1 MKAYIAEN
9 VRGVYAFGEDGTLIA
24 NREFQGEPAKALDR
38 LLKGEPVEEL
48 VGLLEE
54 LNGGEYTE
62 FVVEDTE
69 LARKLKE
76 MEYSATAEFPNVA
89 GEELRS
95 SPEEFLGENWF
106 EEYFNAGVALTRARI
121 QEQSGARDK
130 MIIQAIE
137 ALDDIDKVTNLLVS
151 RLREWYGL
159 HFPELDEILPKHEQY
174 VAFVSMVGAK
184 ENPNDDKLKK
194 LGFPDSKAE
203 KILKAAE
210 KSMGAPLGRFD
221 EGVIKKLAGEI
232 NDLYRLRGEIE
243 NYLETAM
250 DEVAPNLKA
259 LVGAKLGARLL
270 SLAGG
275 LKELAMMPAST
286 IQVLGAEKALFRHL
300 RSGAKPPKHGVIFQ
314 YPAINRSPWWQRGK
328 IARALAG
335 KLAIAARVDYFSGE
349 YIGEELKQELE
360 MRIEEIKGK
369 YPNPPKRKA
378 KPEKKKKEKFK
389 GKKGKGGKYEKGR
402 KFEKKEKFKGKK
414 SEKGGKDKRNKGE
427 KKKKKPKGGKR

>member
-1 MKAYIAEN
+1 MKAYVAEN
-9 VRGVYAFGEDGTLIA
+9 VRGIYAFDESGNLIDQKVFSG
-24 NREFQGEPAKALDR
+24 RPEVSLDR
-38 LLKGEPVEEL
+38 LLRGEPSDEL
-48 VGLLEE
+48 VSFLDE
-54 LNGGEYTE
+54 LRERGYDE
-62 FVVEDTE
+62 FVVEDSE
-69 LARKLKE
+69 LGRALKE
-76 MEYSATAEFPNVA
+76 LGYNATAEFPNIA
-89 GEELRS
+89 GEKLRS

-106 EEYFNAGVALTRARI
+106 DEYFGVGVSLTRLRI

-159 HFPELDEILPKHEQY
+159 HFPELDEILPRHEQY
-174 VAFVSMVGAK
+174 VAFVKTVGSRDNVS
-184 ENPNDDKLKK
+184 EERLRS
-194 LGFPDSKAE
+194 LGFPDSKVE

-210 KSMGAPLGRFD
+210 TSMGAPLGKFD
-221 EGVIKKLAGEI
+221 SDIIMKLASEI
-232 NDLYRLRGEIE
+232 NDLYKLRKEIE
-243 NYLETAM
+243 DYLEMAM

-259 LVGAKLGARLL
+259 LVGAKLAARLM

-275 LKELAMMPAST
+275 LKELAIMPAST

-349 YIGEELKQELE
+349 YIAEELKQEIE
-360 MRIEEIKGK
+360 QRIQEIKQK

-378 KPEKKKKEKFK
+378 KPEKKKKKKKFK
-389 GKKGKGGKYEKGR
+389 GKEKKGKGFGGK
-402 KFEKKEKFKGKK
+402 KKEKAGKGKK
-414 SEKGGKDKRNKGE
+414 GEKGGK
-427 KKKKKPKGGKR
+427 KKKKGGKR

>member
-1 MKAYIAEN
+1 MKAYVAEN
-9 VRGVYAFGEDGTLIA
+9 VRGIYAFDESGNLIDQKVFSG
-24 NREFQGEPAKALDR
+24 RPEGILDR
-38 LLKGEPVEEL
+38 LLRGEPSDEL
-48 VGLLEE
+48 VSFLDE
-54 LNGGEYTE
+54 LRERGYDE
-62 FVVEDTE
+62 FVVEDSE
-69 LARKLKE
+69 LGRALKE
-76 MEYSATAEFPNVA
+76 LGYNATAEFPNIA
-89 GEELRS
+89 GEKLRS

-106 EEYFNAGVALTRARI
+106 DEYFGVGVALTRLRI

-159 HFPELDEILPKHEQY
+159 HFPELDEILPRHEQY
-174 VAFVSMVGAK
+174 VAFVKTVGSRDNVS
-184 ENPNDDKLKK
+184 EERLRS
-194 LGFPDSKAE
+194 LGFPDSKVE

-210 KSMGAPLGRFD
+210 TSMGAPLGKFD
-221 EGVIKKLAGEI
+221 SDIIMKLASEI
-232 NDLYRLRGEIE
+232 NDLYKLRKEIE
-243 NYLETAM
+243 DYLETAM

-259 LVGAKLGARLL
+259 LVGAKLAARLM

-275 LKELAMMPAST
+275 LKELAIMPAST

-349 YIGEELKQELE
+349 YIAEELKQEIE
-360 MRIEEIKGK
+360 QRIQEIKQK

-378 KPEKKKKEKFK
+378 KPEKKKKKKKFK
-389 GKKGKGGKYEKGR
+389 GKEKKGKGFGGK
-402 KFEKKEKFKGKK
+402 KKEKAGKGKK
-414 SEKGGKDKRNKGE
+414 SEKGGKKNK
-427 KKKKKPKGGKR
+427 KGGKR

>member
-9 VRGVYAFGEDGTLIA
+9 VRGIYAFDESGKLIA
-24 NREFQGEPAKALDR
+24 SRPFAGKPEVSLDK
-38 LLKGEPVEEL
+38 LLKGEPNDEL
-48 VGLLEE
+48 LAFLDE
-54 LNGGEYTE
+54 LKGEGYDE

-69 LARKLKE
+69 LSRKLRE
-76 MEYSATAEFPNVA
+76 LNYNVTAEFPNVA
-89 GEELRS
+89 GEKLRS
-95 SPEEFLGENWF
+95 NPAEFLGKNWF
-106 EEYFNAGVALTRARI
+106 DEYYSVGVALTRLRI

-137 ALDDIDKVTNLLVS
+137 ALDDIDKVINLLVS

-159 HFPELDEILPKHEQY
+159 HFPELDEILPKHPQY
-174 VAFVSMVGAK
+174 VAFVK
-184 ENPNDDKLKK
+184 EIGPRENVTRERLEK
-194 LGFPDSKAE
+194 LGFSEGKIE
-203 KILKAAE
+203 KILKASE
-210 KSMGAPLGRFD
+210 KSMGAPLGKFD
-221 EGVIKKLAGEI
+221 SEIIRKLASEI
-232 NDLYRLRGEIE
+232 SDLYKLREQIE
-243 NYLETAM
+243 DYLEMAM

-259 LVGAKLGARLL
+259 LVGAKLAARLM

-300 RSGAKPPKHGVIFQ
+300 RTGAKPPKHGVIFQ

-349 YIGEELKQELE
+349 YIGEELKKELE
-360 MRIEEIKGK
+360 QRIQEIKEK

-378 KPEKKKKEKFK
+378 KPEKKKKFK
-389 GKKGKGGKYEKGR
+389 PKKS
-402 KFEKKEKFKGKK
+402 KKEKRGQKERRGKGKP
-414 SEKGGKDKRNKGE
+414 N
-427 KKKKKPKGGKR
+427 KKKKKKSKGGKR

>member
-9 VRGVYAFGEDGTLIA
+9 VRGVYAFDENGNTVA
-24 NREFQGEPAKALDR
+24 NRPFSKKPEVSLDK

-48 VGLLEE
+48 IELMEGLREK
-54 LNGGEYTE
+54 GYTE
-62 FVVEDTE
+62 FAVEDTE
-69 LARKLKE
+69 LARNLKE
-76 MEYSATAEFPNVA
+76 LGYNATAEFPNLA
-89 GEELRS
+89 GERLRS
-95 SPEEFLGENWF
+95 NPEEFLGEKWF
-106 EEYFNAGVALTRARI
+106 DEYFTVGVALTRLRI

-137 ALDDIDKVTNLLVS
+137 ALDDIDKVVNLLVS

-174 VAFVSMVGAK
+174 VAFVSAVGSR
-184 ENPNDDKLKK
+184 ENATEEKLKD
-194 LGFPDSKAE
+194 LGLPESKIE

-210 KSMGAPLGRFD
+210 KSMGAPLGKFD
-221 EGVIKKLAGEI
+221 EEIIRKLAREI
-232 NDLYRLRGEIE
+232 NDLYKLRRQIE
-243 NYLETAM
+243 DYLEMAM

-259 LVGAKLGARLL
+259 LVGAKLAARLM

-300 RSGAKPPKHGVIFQ
+300 RTGAKPPKHGVIFQ

-349 YIGEELKQELE
+349 YIAEELKQELE
-360 MRIEEIKGK
+360 RRIQEIKEK

-378 KPEKKKKEKFK
+378 KLEKKKKEKPR
-389 GKKGKGGKYEKGR
+389 GKKKGR
-402 KFEKKEKFKGKK
+402 KFERKEKVKGKK
-414 SEKGGKDKRNKGE
+414 KEKGGKDKKSR
-427 KKKKKPKGGKR
+427 KKKAKKR

>member
-9 VRGVYAFGEDGTLIA
+9 VRGVYAFDEDGNLIA
-24 NREFQGEPAKALDR
+24 TRSFAGKPEISLDR
-38 LLKGEPVEEL
+38 LLKGEPVDEL
-48 VGLLEE
+48 TE
-54 LNGGEYTE
+54 LMDELGERGYTE

-69 LARKLKE
+69 LARNLKE
-76 MEYSATAEFPNVA
+76 LGYSATAEFPNVA
-89 GEELRS
+89 GEKLRS
-95 SPEEFLGENWF
+95 NPEEFLGEKWF
-106 EEYFNAGVALTRARI
+106 DEYFSVGVALTRLRI

-174 VAFVSMVGAK
+174 VAFVSTVGAK
-184 ENPNDDKLKK
+184 ENATEGRLKS
-194 LGFPDSKAE
+194 LGLPEGKIE

-210 KSMGAPLGRFD
+210 KSMGAPLGKFD
-221 EGVIKKLAGEI
+221 EDIIKKLASEI
-232 NDLYRLRGEIE
+232 NDLYKLRKQIE
-243 NYLETAM
+243 DYLETAM

-259 LVGAKLGARLL
+259 LVGAKLAARLM

-275 LKELAMMPAST
+275 LRELAMMPAST

-349 YIGEELKQELE
+349 YIAEELKQELE
-360 MRIEEIKGK
+360 QRIQEIKQK

-389 GKKGKGGKYEKGR
+389 GKGGKHEKGR
-402 KFEKKEKFKGKK
+402 KFEKKEKAKGKK
-414 SEKGGKDKRNKGE
+414 EKGGKDKKP
-427 KKKKKPKGGKR
+427 KKKKSKNKR

>member
-9 VRGVYAFGEDGTLIA
+9 VRGIYAFDESGNLIDQRVFSGRPEA
-24 NREFQGEPAKALDR
+24 SLDR
-38 LLKGEPVEEL
+38 LLKGEPSDEL
-48 VGLLEE
+48 VSFLDELSEE
-54 LNGGEYTE
+54 GYDE
-62 FVVEDTE
+62 FVVEDSE
-69 LARKLKE
+69 LSRKLKE
-76 MEYSATAEFPNVA
+76 LGYNATAEFPNLA
-89 GEELRS
+89 GEKLRS

-106 EEYFNAGVALTRARI
+106 DEYFSVGVALTRLRI

-159 HFPELDEILPKHEQY
+159 HFPELDEILPRHEQY
-174 VAFVSMVGAK
+174 VAFVKTVGSR
-184 ENPNDDKLKK
+184 EDVSEEKLRS
-194 LGFPDSKAE
+194 LGFPDSKVE

-210 KSMGAPLGRFD
+210 TSMGAPLGKFD
-221 EGVIKKLAGEI
+221 SDIIMKLASEI
-232 NDLYRLRGEIE
+232 NDLYRLRKEIE
-243 NYLETAM
+243 DYLETAM

-259 LVGAKLGARLL
+259 LVGAKLAARLM

-275 LKELAMMPAST
+275 LKELAIMPAST

-349 YIGEELKQELE
+349 YIAEELKQEIE
-360 MRIEEIKGK
+360 QRIQEIKQK

-378 KPEKKKKEKFK
+378 KPEKKKKKKFK
-389 GKKGKGGKYEKGR
+389 GKEKRGKGFVGK
-402 KFEKKEKFKGKK
+402 KKEKAGKGKK
-414 SEKGGKDKRNKGE
+414 GEKSG
-427 KKKKKPKGGKR
+427 KKKKKGKR

>member
-9 VRGVYAFGEDGTLIA
+9 VRGIYAFDEGGNLIDQRVFSGRPEA
-24 NREFQGEPAKALDR
+24 SLDR
-38 LLKGEPVEEL
+38 LLKGEPSDEL
-48 VGLLEE
+48 ISFLDE
-54 LNGGEYTE
+54 LKGRGYDE
-62 FVVEDTE
+62 FVVEDSE
-69 LARKLKE
+69 LGRKLKE
-76 MEYSATAEFPNVA
+76 LGYNATAEFPNMA
-89 GEELRS
+89 GEKLRS
-95 SPEEFLGENWF
+95 SPEEFLGEKWF
-106 EEYFNAGVALTRARI
+106 DEYFSVGVALTRLRI

-137 ALDDIDKVTNLLVS
+137 SLDDIDKVINLLVS
-151 RLREWYGL
+151 RLREWYSL
-159 HFPELDEILPKHEQY
+159 HFPELDEILPKHQQY
-174 VAFVSMVGAK
+174 VTFVK
-184 ENPNDDKLKK
+184 EIGPRENVSEEKLKS
-194 LGFPDSKAE
+194 LGLPEGKIE
-203 KILKAAE
+203 KIMRAAE
-210 KSMGAPLGRFD
+210 ASMGAPLGKFD
-221 EGVIKKLAGEI
+221 ADIIMELASEI
-232 NDLYRLRGEIE
+232 NDLYKLREQIE
-243 NYLETAM
+243 DYLEMAM

-349 YIGEELKQELE
+349 YIAEELKQEIE
-360 MRIEEIKGK
+360 QRIQEIKQK

-378 KPEKKKKEKFK
+378 KPEKKKKKKFK
-389 GKKGKGGKYEKGR
+389 GKEKRGKGFGGK
-402 KFEKKEKFKGKK
+402 KKEKAGRGKKGEKGKK
-414 SEKGGKDKRNKGE
+414 RK
-427 KKKKKPKGGKR
+427 KGGKR

>member
-1 MKAYIAEN
+1 MKAYLAEN
-9 VRGVYAFGEDGTLIA
+9 VRGIYAFDESGNLIDQRVFSGRPEA
-24 NREFQGEPAKALDR
+24 SLDK
-38 LLKGEPVEEL
+38 LLKGEPSDEL
-48 VGLLEE
+48 VSFLDE
-54 LNGGEYTE
+54 LRERGYDE
-62 FVVEDTE
+62 FVVEDSE
-69 LARKLKE
+69 LGRALKE
-76 MEYSATAEFPNVA
+76 LGYNATAEFPNIA
-89 GEELRS
+89 GEKLRS

-106 EEYFNAGVALTRARI
+106 DEYFGVGVALTRLRI

-159 HFPELDEILPKHEQY
+159 HFPELDEILPRHEQY
-174 VAFVSMVGAK
+174 VAFVKTVGSRDNVS
-184 ENPNDDKLKK
+184 EERLRS
-194 LGFPDSKAE
+194 LGFPDSKVE

-210 KSMGAPLGRFD
+210 KSMGAPLGKFD
-221 EGVIKKLAGEI
+221 SDIIMKLASEI
-232 NDLYRLRGEIE
+232 NDLYKLRKEIE
-243 NYLETAM
+243 DYLETAM

-259 LVGAKLGARLL
+259 LVGAKLAARLM

-275 LKELAMMPAST
+275 LKELAIMPAST

-349 YIGEELKQELE
+349 YIAEELKQEIE
-360 MRIEEIKGK
+360 QRIQEIKQK

-378 KPEKKKKEKFK
+378 KPEKKKKKKFK
-389 GKKGKGGKYEKGR
+389 GKEKRGKGFGGK
-402 KFEKKEKFKGKK
+402 KKEKAGKGKK
-414 SEKGGKDKRNKGE
+414 GEKGGK
-427 KKKKKPKGGKR
+427 KKKKGGKR

>member
-1 MKAYIAEN
+1 MKVYIAEN
-9 VRGVYAFGEDGTLIA
+9 VRGIYAFDESGNLIGQKPFYGKP
-24 NREFQGEPAKALDR
+24 ETSLDK
-38 LLKGEPVEEL
+38 LLKGEPSEEL
-48 VGLLEE
+48 LAFLEE
-54 LNGGEYTE
+54 LKENGCEE
-62 FVVEDTE
+62 FALEDSE
-69 LARKLKE
+69 LSRKLKE
-76 MEYSATAEFPNVA
+76 LGYNTTAEFPNIA
-89 GEELRS
+89 GEELRGN
-95 SPEEFLGENWF
+95 PEEFLGEKWF
-106 EEYFNAGVALTRARI
+106 EEYYTVGVALTRLRI

-137 ALDDIDKVTNLLVS
+137 ALDDIDKVINLLVS

-174 VAFVSMVGAK
+174 VAFVKTVGSR
-184 ENPNDDKLKK
+184 ENLSEEKLKE
-194 LGFPDSKAE
+194 LGLSDAKGE
-203 KILKAAE
+203 KILKAS
-210 KSMGAPLGRFD
+210 KNSMGAPLGKFD
-221 EGVIKKLAGEI
+221 EEIIIKLAEEI
-232 NDLYRLRGEIE
+232 SDLYKLRRQIE
-243 NYLETAM
+243 DYLETAM

-259 LVGAKLGARLL
+259 LVGAKLAARLM

-360 MRIEEIKGK
+360 QRIQEIKQK

-378 KPEKKKKEKFK
+378 KPEKKKKKFK
-389 GKKGKGGKYEKGR
+389 GKEKKGRGFGGKR
-402 KFEKKEKFKGKK
+402 KEKARKGQ
-414 SEKGGKDKRNKGE
+414 KGKGE
-427 KKKKKPKGGKR
+427 KKKKKGKR

>member
-9 VRGVYAFGEDGTLIA
+9 VRGIYAFDESGKLIA
-24 NREFQGEPAKALDR
+24 SKPFSGKPEVSLDR
-38 LLKGEPVEEL
+38 LLKGEPSDELLVLLDELKGEGYEE
-48 VGLLEE
+48 
-54 LNGGEYTE
+54 
-62 FVVEDTE
+62 FIVEDTE
-69 LARKLKE
+69 LGRKLKE
-76 MEYSATAEFPNVA
+76 LGYNATAEFPNIA
-89 GEELRS
+89 GEKLRS
-95 SPEEFLGENWF
+95 SPEEFLGDNWF
-106 EEYFNAGVALTRARI
+106 DEYYTVGVALTRLRI

-137 ALDDIDKVTNLLVS
+137 ALDDIDKVINLLVS

-159 HFPELDEILPKHEQY
+159 HFPELDEILPKHPQY
-174 VAFVSMVGAK
+174 VAFVK
-184 ENPNDDKLKK
+184 EIGPRENVTREKLEK
-194 LGFPDSKAE
+194 LGFSEGKVE

-221 EGVIKKLAGEI
+221 SEIIRKLANEI
-232 NDLYRLRGEIE
+232 SDLYKLREQIE
-243 NYLETAM
+243 DYLETAM

-259 LVGAKLGARLL
+259 LVGAKLAARLM

-300 RSGAKPPKHGVIFQ
+300 RTGAKPPKHGVIFQ

-349 YIGEELKQELE
+349 YIGEELKKELE
-360 MRIEEIKGK
+360 QRIKEIKEK

-378 KPEKKKKEKFK
+378 KPAKKKKFKPKKSKKHEKGKGKGKPDKK
-389 GKKGKGGKYEKGR
+389 GKK
-402 KFEKKEKFKGKK
+402 KK
-414 SEKGGKDKRNKGE
+414 SKR
-427 KKKKKPKGGKR
+427 

>member
-1 MKAYIAEN
+1 MKAYVSEN
-9 VRGVYAFGEDGTLIA
+9 VGGVYAFDESGNLID
-24 NREFQGEPAKALDR
+24 RRTFSGRPEEVLDR
-38 LLKGEPVEEL
+38 LLKGEPDEEL
-48 VGLLEE
+48 LKFLDALKEKG
-54 LNGGEYTE
+54 YDE

-69 LARKLKE
+69 LARNLRE
-76 MEYSATAEFPNVA
+76 LGYSATAEFPSPA
-89 GEELRS
+89 GKRLRS
-95 SPEEFLGENWF
+95 NPEEFLGEGWF
-106 EEYFNAGVALTRARI
+106 ERYYSVGVALTRLRI

-159 HFPELDEILPKHEQY
+159 HFPELDELLPKHGQY
-174 VAFVSMVGAK
+174 VTFVREIGPR
-184 ENPNDDKLKK
+184 ENVSEEKLKA
-194 LGFPDSKAE
+194 LGFPEEKAR

-210 KSMGAPLGRFD
+210 SSMGAPLGKFD
-221 EGVIKKLAGEI
+221 ADIITKLAGEI
-232 NDLYRLRGEIE
+232 ADLYRLREE
-243 NYLETAM
+243 TEEYLERAM

-259 LVGAKLGARLL
+259 LVGAKLGARLI

-275 LKELAMMPAST
+275 LRELAMMPAST

-349 YIGEELKQELE
+349 YIAEELKQELE
-360 MRIEEIKGK
+360 QRIEEIKRK
-369 YPNPPKRKA
+369 YPNPPKRKEKPGKKRKKA
-378 KPEKKKKEKFK
+378 KAGKTRKKKGKMPAGKKK
-389 GKKGKGGKYEKGR
+389 GKKRGREKSR
-402 KFEKKEKFKGKK
+402 
-414 SEKGGKDKRNKGE
+414 R
-427 KKKKKPKGGKR
+427 

>member
-9 VRGVYAFGEDGTLIA
+9 VRGVYAFDESGKLIA
-24 NREFQGEPAKALDR
+24 TKPFSGKPEASLDR
-38 LLKGEPVEEL
+38 LLKGEPSDELIEFLDELGEE
-48 VGLLEE
+48 G
-54 LNGGEYTE
+54 YTE
-62 FVVEDTE
+62 FVVEDSE
-69 LARKLKE
+69 LSRSLKE
-76 MEYSATAEFPNVA
+76 LGYNATAEFPNIA
-89 GEELRS
+89 GEKLRS

-106 EEYFNAGVALTRARI
+106 EEYFSVGVALTRLRI

-137 ALDDIDKVTNLLVS
+137 ALDDIDKVINLLVS

-159 HFPELDEILPKHEQY
+159 HFPELDELLPKHPQY
-174 VAFVSMVGAK
+174 VAFVREIGPR
-184 ENPNDDKLKK
+184 ENATREKLEK
-194 LGFPDSKAE
+194 LGFSEGKIE
-203 KILKAAE
+203 KILEAAE
-210 KSMGAPLGRFD
+210 KSMGAPLGKFD
-221 EGVIKKLAGEI
+221 SAIIQKLASEI
-232 NDLYRLRGEIE
+232 SDLYRLREGIE
-243 NYLETAM
+243 DYLETAM

-259 LVGAKLGARLL
+259 LVGAKLAARLM

-349 YIGEELKQELE
+349 YIGEELKKELE
-360 MRIEEIKGK
+360 GRIQEIKEK

-378 KPEKKKKEKFK
+378 KPEKKKKEKKKFK
-389 GKKGKGGKYEKGR
+389 GKGKGKHEKGKGFGGKKEEKGKKDKKKKKKGKGGKR
-402 KFEKKEKFKGKK
+402 
-414 SEKGGKDKRNKGE
+414 
-427 KKKKKPKGGKR
+427 

>member
-1 MKAYIAEN
+1 MKAYVAEN
-9 VRGVYAFGEDGTLIA
+9 VRGIYAFDESGNLIDQ
-24 NREFQGEPAKALDR
+24 RVFSGRPEVSLDR
-38 LLKGEPVEEL
+38 LLKGEPSDEL
-48 VGLLEE
+48 ISFLDE
-54 LNGGEYTE
+54 LKERGYDE
-62 FVVEDTE
+62 FVLEDSE
-69 LARKLKE
+69 LSRNLKE
-76 MEYSATAEFPNVA
+76 LGYNATAEFPNIA
-89 GEELRS
+89 GEKLRS

-106 EEYFNAGVALTRARI
+106 DEYFSTGVALTRLRI

-137 ALDDIDKVTNLLVS
+137 SLDDIDKVINLLVS
-151 RLREWYGL
+151 RLREWYSL
-159 HFPELDEILPKHEQY
+159 HFPELDEILPKHGQY
-174 VAFVSMVGAK
+174 VAFVKTVGPR
-184 ENPNDDKLKK
+184 ENVSEEKLKS
-194 LGFPDSKAE
+194 LGLPEGKVE

-210 KSMGAPLGRFD
+210 TSMGAPLGKFD
-221 EGVIKKLAGEI
+221 ADIIMKLASEI
-232 NDLYRLRGEIE
+232 SDLYKLREEIE
-243 NYLETAM
+243 DYLETAM

-349 YIGEELKQELE
+349 YIAEELKQEIE
-360 MRIEEIKGK
+360 QRIQEIKQK

-378 KPEKKKKEKFK
+378 KPEKKKKKKFK
-389 GKKGKGGKYEKGR
+389 GKEKKGKGFGGK
-402 KFEKKEKFKGKK
+402 KKEKAGKGKK
-414 SEKGGKDKRNKGE
+414 GEKGGK
-427 KKKKKPKGGKR
+427 KKKKGKR

>member
-9 VRGVYAFGEDGTLIA
+9 VRGVYAFSEDGNLITS
-24 NREFQGEPAKALDR
+24 RPFSGKPEVSLDR

-48 VGLLEE
+48 VGLIEE
-54 LNGGEYTE
+54 LSGEGYTE
-62 FVVEDTE
+62 FIVEDTE

-76 MEYSATAEFPNVA
+76 LGYSATAEFPNRA

-95 SPEEFLGENWF
+95 SPGEFLGENWF
-106 EEYFNAGVALTRARI
+106 EEYFAVGVALTRLRI

-137 ALDDIDKVTNLLVS
+137 ALDDIDKVVNLLVS

-174 VAFVSMVGAK
+174 VAFVAKVGSRDNLT
-184 ENPNDDKLKK
+184 EDKLKE
-194 LGFPDSKAE
+194 LGFPENKAE

-210 KSMGAPLGRFD
+210 KSMGAPLGKFD
-221 EGVIKKLAGEI
+221 EGIIKKLAGEI

-243 NYLETAM
+243 DYLETAM

-259 LVGAKLGARLL
+259 LAGAKLAARLM

-360 MRIEEIKGK
+360 ARIEEIKRK

-378 KPEKKKKEKFK
+378 KPEKKKKEKKEKFK
-389 GKKGKGGKYEKGR
+389 GKKKGKGEKGR
-402 KFEKKEKFKGKK
+402 KFEKKEKARGKRK
-414 SEKGGKDKRNKGE
+414 EKGGKDKKS
-427 KKKKKPKGGKR
+427 KKKKSKGGKR

>member
-9 VRGVYAFGEDGTLIA
+9 VRGVYAFDGDGNLIA
-24 NREFQGEPAKALDR
+24 SKPFTGKPEVSLDR
-38 LLKGEPVEEL
+38 LLKGEPTDEILEL
-48 VGLLEE
+48 IDE
-54 LNGGEYTE
+54 LSEKGYTE
-62 FVVEDTE
+62 FIVEDTE
-69 LARKLKE
+69 LARSLKD
-76 MEYSATAEFPNVA
+76 MGYNATAEFPSVA
-89 GEELRS
+89 GERLRS
-95 SPEEFLGENWF
+95 NPEEFLGEKWF
-106 EEYFNAGVALTRARI
+106 DEYFSVGVALTRLRI

-137 ALDDIDKVTNLLVS
+137 ALDDIDKVVNLLVS

-174 VAFVSMVGAK
+174 VAFVSAIGAK
-184 ENPNDDKLKK
+184 ENATEERLKS
-194 LGFPDSKAE
+194 LGLPDAKVE
-203 KILKAAE
+203 KILNAAE
-210 KSMGAPLGRFD
+210 KSMGAPLGKFD
-221 EGVIKKLAGEI
+221 EDIIRKLAGEI
-232 NDLYRLRGEIE
+232 NDLYKLRRQIE
-243 NYLETAM
+243 DYLETAM

-259 LVGAKLGARLL
+259 LVGAKLAARLM

-275 LKELAMMPAST
+275 LRELAIMPAST

-349 YIGEELKQELE
+349 YIAEELKQEIE
-360 MRIEEIKGK
+360 QRIQEIKQK

-378 KPEKKKKEKFK
+378 KPEKKKKKEKFRGK
-389 GKKGKGGKYEKGR
+389 KKGKGKSEKGR
-402 KFEKKEKFKGKK
+402 KFEKKEKGKK
-414 SEKGGKDKRNKGE
+414 D
-427 KKKKKPKGGKR
+427 KKKKKKGKGKR